1 MDAYHKSLLK
11 REHNLTRKAA
21 LTKKKQTTPV
31 MPKLQGL
38 SVFADAEATQSLSK
52 NHQKLMLAL
61 QRLQLKFVQDRT
73 VASVFVVL
81 NPSEPGDRVKAI
93 AAMVGGFICTPDFL
107 LCGSSSSVA
116 FKAQCAL
123 RWPRHTFVS
132 DRCYAKHHGFVD
144 MMQSVCAMQKACR
157 WTWYMEADGDERKT
171 LFLERARKRSK
182 VHLVEMVTLVDK
194 HEEIAGFPN
203 QKTLA
208 KFIVDVY
215 TFNAKHTF
223 LGLCGR

>member
-1 MDAYHKSLLK
+1 MI
-11 REHNLTRKAA
+11 
-21 LTKKKQTTPV
+21 
-31 MPKLQGL
+31 
-38 SVFADAEATQSLSK
+38 
-52 NHQKLMLAL
+52 AL

-93 AAMVGGFICTPDFL
+93 AAMVGGFICTPDLL

-123 RWPRHTFVS
+123 RWPRHIFVS

-182 VHLVEMVTLVDK
+182 VYLVEMVTLVDK
-194 HEEIAGFPN
+194 HEEPAGFPN
-203 QKTLA
+203 QKTLT

-215 TFNAKHTF
+215 KFDAKHTF